1 MTEVRI
7 WRFEKI
13 EITKAIKCT
22 VRSTSKMATTYL
34 TALSGS
40 TAYLASLPSS
50 APLLS
55 RQNAMDN
62 SGDYPV
68 MNLSNIFSNQSPTPP
83 PIQTLEEIAVAF
95 EPLDYTD
102 DQSSQVISNDIP
114 LPPVPQLPTAIE
126 RLNELKSLMREFNY
140 KMFSMPLN
148 VNNLMV
154 TDATNT
160 INTILDSPIQSEIT
174 LYRPPQAVWV
184 PLFERFFS
192 IMEQLPNGPEMR
204 ELALD
209 LEIAFTNIL
218 GEIEDGNIS
227 CVEYTITMFGRI

>member
-1 MTEVRI
+1 MRN
-7 WRFEKI
+7 
-13 EITKAIKCT
+13 
-22 VRSTSKMATTYL
+22 TSKMATAYL
-34 TALSGS
+34 TALPGS
-40 TAYLASLPSS
+40 LASLPSS
-50 APLLS
+50 TPILS

-68 MNLSNIFSNQSPTPP
+68 MNLSNIFSNQFPPTPP

-102 DQSSQVISNDIP
+102 DQSPQVISNDIP

-126 RLNELKSLMREFNY
+126 KLNELKSLMREFNY
-140 KMFSMPLN
+140 KMFSMPWI
-148 VNNLMV
+148 VNSQMV
-154 TDATNT
+154 SDATNT

-174 LYRPPQAVWV
+174 LHRPRQDVWV

-192 IMEQLPNGPEMR
+192 TMEQLPNGPEMR
-204 ELALD
+204 DLALD

-218 GEIEDGNIS
+218 GEIEDGNITF
-227 CVEYTITMFGRI
+227 VEYTVTMFGRI